1 MGFREEMYIQG
12 IFVHTNDAFTT
23 EKQYN
28 IINPALTITRG
39 IDYEENIDFCN
50 GCSSIRIDGVR

>member
-1 MGFREEMYIQG
+1 MGFRAEMYIQG

-28 IINPALTITRG
+28 IINPALTITMG

-50 GCSSIRIDGVR
+50 NCSFIRIDGVR